1 MITTPYE
8 RMGGEETVL
17 KLVNRF
23 YDLMD
28 SIPEVQELRDIHSAD
43 LKIAREKLFEFLS
56 GWLGGPQ
63 LYVEKYGHPR
73 LRQRHLPFSIGTKER
88 DQWLHCMFKA
98 MQDIDLDD
106 SLQKE
111 LQQSF
116 FKTADFMRNQGI

>member
-8 RMGGEETVL
+8 RMGGEQTVL

-28 SIPEVQELRDIHSAD
+28 SIPEAKEVRDIHSPD
-43 LKIAREKLFEFLS
+43 LKIARERLFEFLS

-63 LYVEKYGHPR
+63 LYVEKHGHPR
-73 LRQRHLPFSIGTKER
+73 LRQRHIPFPIGNKEH
-88 DQWLHCMFKA
+88 DQWLFCMFKA

-106 SLQKE
+106 SLQEE
-111 LQQSF
+111 LKLSF
-116 FKTADFMRNQGI
+116 RKTANFMRNK